1 MFRKILVPLDG
12 SSLAEKALP
21 VAEEEAK
28 AYGASIVLLR
38 VVHPNFFDKP
48 FSKAEKTLIEK
59 YKEQANKYLAMVA
72 ERVRNEAAVNVRAE
86 VGEGDP
92 AKVILDVA
100 EVQKSSLIAMT
111 THGFSGL
118 RHITL
123 GSVASKVAKAAKA
136 RDIPLLLIRTTP
148 LTVAVMEAEAEVA
161 PNVQKE

>member
-28 AYGASIVLLR
+28 AHGASIMLLR

-59 YKEQANKYLAMVA
+59 YKEQANKYLAIVA
-72 ERVRNEAAVNVRAE
+72 ERVRNEAAVNVRVE
-86 VGEGDP
+86 VCEGEP
-92 AKVILDVA
+92 AKVILEIA
-100 EVQKSSLIAMT
+100 EAQECDLIAMT

-136 RDIPLLLIRTTP
+136 RDIPLLLIRTAP
-148 LTVAVMEAEAEVA
+148 LTVSAMEAEAAVA
-161 PNVQKE
+161 F

>member
-1 MFRKILVPLDG
+1 MFRKILLPLDG
-12 SSLAEKALP
+12 SSLAEKVLP
-21 VAEEEAK
+21 VAEDEAK
-28 AYGASIVLLR
+28 VHGASIVLLR
-38 VVHPNFFDKP
+38 VVHPNFFDEP

-59 YKEQANKYLAMVA
+59 YKEQATKYLAMIA
-72 ERVRNEAAVNVRAE
+72 ERVRNEAAVDVNVE

-100 EVQKSSLIAMT
+100 EVQKCSLIAMT

-136 RDIPLLLIRTTP
+136 RDIPLLLIRTAP
-148 LTVAVMEAEAEVA
+148 LTVSAMEAEAAVA
-161 PNVQKE
+161 F

>member
-28 AYGASIVLLR
+28 AHGASIMLLR

-59 YKEQANKYLAMVA
+59 YKEQANKYLAIVA

-86 VGEGDP
+86 VCEGEP
-92 AKVILDVA
+92 AKVILEIA
-100 EVQKSSLIAMT
+100 EAQECDLIAMT

-123 GSVASKVAKAAKA
+123 GSVASKVAMAAKA
-136 RDIPLLLIRTTP
+136 RDIP
-148 LTVAVMEAEAEVA
+148 
-161 PNVQKE
+161 

>member
-28 AYGASIVLLR
+28 AHGASIMLLR

-59 YKEQANKYLAMVA
+59 YKEQANKYLAIVA

-100 EVQKSSLIAMT
+100 EVQKCSLIAMT

-123 GSVASKVAKAAKA
+123 GSVASKVAMAAKA
-136 RDIPLLLIRTTP
+136 RDIP
-148 LTVAVMEAEAEVA
+148 
-161 PNVQKE
+161 

>member
-28 AYGASIVLLR
+28 AHGASIVLLR

-59 YKEQANKYLAMVA
+59 YKEQANKYLAIVA
-72 ERVRNEAAVNVRAE
+72 ERVRNETAVDVNVE
-86 VGEGDP
+86 VEEGDP
-92 AKVILDVA
+92 VKVILDVA
-100 EVQKSSLIAMT
+100 EAQKCSLIAMT
-111 THGFSGL
+111 THGFSGM

-123 GSVASKVAKAAKA
+123 GSVVSKVAKAAKA
-136 RDIPLLLIRTTP
+136 RDIPLLLIRTAP
-148 LTVAVMEAEAEVA
+148 LAVSAMEAEAAVA
-161 PNVQKE
+161 F